1 MAQWK
6 QHIKLE
12 GVATPESFRKK
23 GRGPRPEI
31 PQCDR
36 LAHGGKLQDELS
48 HAWDTYTERRQKVP
62 SPLDREHGIFLEITS
77 QPGYP
82 LPEEKLDNRDFDLRH
97 LRKVGDQE
105 VAVVFVRE
113 KSRRRVAKK
122 IEDYLNPDK
131 NTKNGNP
138 SNQLL
143 VTRISE
149 IKLADTASFWTDSA
163 ERFPEAPDKKVWLE
177 LWIKRGATHLSQEE
191 LSEALS
197 QNTEIEIGNSAL
209 TFFDNYVLLIRASLN
224 DLAFAPELIGSLE
237 ELRAAKEPPEFWVEL
252 SPYEQHEWVK
262 ELLERTQCHAPE
274 ATACVLDTGINYHHP
289 LLAPAC
295 AEERSVSWRP
305 EWPKFDEFDRFNLA
319 KRTNAHGS
327 MQAGVVIYNDLRA
340 ALEGQ
345 ETIELRFDVESGR
358 ILPPNGSNPPGLLG
372 QLTAGTASKLE
383 IDRPLLPR
391 VYSLAVTAALEP
403 ISGQPSS
410 WSAEIDQFTSGAED
424 GTARLFIISAGN
436 NPNVAPNTDHWD
448 QVAQTPIEDP
458 AQAWNALTVGA
469 YTNQTSIQDI
479 TFDGWSPMAE
489 AGDVAPQS
497 SSSVNWEWRDQA
509 PFKPDLVAEGGN
521 CALSPDHQ
529 DADMINPLSVLTTS
543 GRADGALFE
552 YHGDTSAAC
561 ASITHI
567 ATDLRATYPNLWP
580 ETIRGLLVH
589 SAEWTPAMKSRL
601 QQLRPTMGRS
611 NATSKMLRT
620 VGYGVPSSTRSKA
633 SAAHALTLVYEDYL
647 QPFSKESRNNPD
659 PTLNEM
665 HLIRLPWPT
674 MGLNQLALEA
684 NAEVRLKV
692 TLSYFVEPNPGRRG
706 YRSRYR
712 YQSHGLRFD
721 VIRPLQSEANFRQ
734 KVNDHAKDESYDGP
748 EDQDS
753 GWMLGPNLRTR
764 GSLHSDTWHGTAADL
779 LQRHTLAVYPVA
791 GWWKYRGVEERWH
804 ERVRYSLLVSL
815 EVPENSVDIYS
826 EVANKVAV
834 DTSEPINV

>member
-12 GVATPESFRKK
+12 GVAIPESFRKK
-23 GRGPRPEI
+23 GRGPRPLI

-36 LAHGGKLQDELS
+36 FTHGGKLQGELS
-48 HAWDTYTERRQKVP
+48 HAWSTYEERRQRVP
-62 SPLDREHGIFLEITS
+62 SPLDRDRGIFLEITS

-82 LPEEKLDNRDFDLRH
+82 LPEEKLDNQDFDLRH

-105 VAVVFVRE
+105 VAVVFVPE
-113 KSRRRVAKK
+113 KSRRRVANK
-122 IEDYLNPDK
+122 IENYLDPKKDRK
-131 NTKNGNP
+131 GKP
-138 SNQLL
+138 SNQFL
-143 VTRISE
+143 VTRVAE
-149 IKLADTASFWTDSA
+149 IKLADTASFWTDST
-163 ERFPEAPDKKVWLE
+163 ERLPETPDKKVWLE
-177 LWIKRGATHLSQEE
+177 LWIKRRATHLSREE

-252 SPYEQHEWVK
+252 SPYEQHEWVQ
-262 ELLERTQCHAPE
+262 ELLERTQRHAPE
-274 ATACVLDTGINYHHP
+274 ATACILDTGINYHHP

-305 EWPKFDEFDRFNLA
+305 EWPTFDEFDRFNPL
-319 KRTNAHGS
+319 KRTDAHGS

-391 VYSLAVTAALEP
+391 VYSLAVTAAPEP

-458 AQAWNALTVGA
+458 AQAWNALTIGA
-469 YTNQTSIQDI
+469 YTEQTSIRHT
-479 TFDGWSPMAE
+479 TFDGWSPIAE

-497 SSSVNWEWRDQA
+497 SSSVYWEWRDQA

-521 CALSPDHQ
+521 CALSPDHK

-543 GRADGALFE
+543 GRTDGALFE

-567 ATDLRATYPNLWP
+567 ATDLRATYPDLWP

-589 SAEWTPAMKSRL
+589 SAEWTPAMERRLEHLRRTTSR
-601 QQLRPTMGRS
+601 S
-611 NATSKMLRT
+611 AATATMLRT
-620 VGYGVPSSTRSKA
+620 VGYGVPNKVRAKA

-647 QPFSKESRNNPD
+647 QPFSQKLGKKRSD
-659 PTLNEM
+659 PTLNQM

-674 MGLNQLALEA
+674 MGLSELAPETK
-684 NAEVRLKV
+684 VRLKV

-721 VIRPLQSEANFRQ
+721 VIRPAQGETNFRQ
-734 KVNDHAKDESYDGP
+734 KVNEEARDESYSGP
-748 EDQDS
+748 EEQDS
-753 GWMLGPNLRTR
+753 GWMLGPSLRTR
-764 GSLHSDTWHGTAADL
+764 GTLHSDTWEGTAADL
-779 LQRHTLAVYPVA
+779 LRRNTLAVYPIA
-791 GWWKYRGVEERWH
+791 GWWKYREAEERCN
-804 ERVRYSLLVSL
+804 ENVRYSLLVSL

-826 EVANKVAV
+826 EVASKVAV
-834 DTSEPINV
+834 ETPATISV